1 MRKQETIIPV
11 LVSKSNE
18 AAKIGN
24 EVYKNLSHHYFIFGW
39 GRGDMTVLCQ
49 ANY

>member
-24 EVYKNLSHHYFIFGW
+24 EVYKTYHIITLFLDGVEV
-39 GRGDMTVLCQ
+39 T
-49 ANY
+49 